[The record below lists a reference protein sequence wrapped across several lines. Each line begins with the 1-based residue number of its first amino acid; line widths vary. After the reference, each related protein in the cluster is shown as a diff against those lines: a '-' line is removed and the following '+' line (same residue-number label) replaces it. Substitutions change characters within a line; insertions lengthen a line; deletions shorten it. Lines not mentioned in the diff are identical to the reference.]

1 MALKLVRQLYSLDTL
16 DTRFVVPATAP
27 PKEALEEAK
36 LDPAGP
42 VPVQTGKDKSR
53 SLGNN
58 VQPPLWNTPEYYIY
72 YVSIALSV
80 FFMFNLVLDVSKESH
95 PNYPKFEHL
104 LSDGWIPGRK
114 VDNTDAQ
121 YGGFRQN
128 IPYLL
133 IVVLLHPILRKG
145 YDKFWR
151 ADTYTQVRPSTGNG
165 GLTMGLTP
173 SAAADVRMNQRVSFD
188 LGFSVIFLA
197 ALHGFSALKILAIL
211 YSNYCIGTK
220 LSRPYVPAATWIFNV
235 GTLFTNEFAQGYSYA
250 TIFGTFLPSPVSEK
264 GAEPTFT
271 LGHTLDNYGG
281 LIPRW
286 EVLFNFTVLRLI
298 SFNLDYYWSHT
309 SRSSSSPLEKKQLD
323 PSNLS
328 ERDRVCIPAQP
339 SDYTFRNYFAYAT
352 YSPLYLAGPIITF
365 NDYVSQCRYRP
376 HSITS
381 RRTALYLIRFIV
393 VLLTMEIMIHYMYM
407 VAIFHAKPEWSVYTP
422 SQLSMLG
429 FFNLKHIW
437 LKLLIPWRF
446 FRLWSLLDGIDPPEN
461 MVRCMSDNY
470 SVMHFWRGWH
480 RSFNKWSL
488 RYLYIPLGGNKGEG
502 LSGRARAVAN
512 YLAVFTFI
520 AIWHDIQLR
529 LLMWG
534 WLVTLFVLP
543 EIIASHIFPA
553 KKWKNSPD
561 AYRWLCGI
569 GAVAEILMLMTANLV
584 GFALGVDGLRDLVK
598 GIVGSWSGWLFLA
611 TACGALFTGVQFMFE
626 WRESEK
632 RRGIIMK
639 C

>member
-1 MALKLVRQLYSLDTL
+1 MALKFIRQLYALDTL
-16 DTRFVVPATAP
+16 DTRFVIPATTP

-36 LDPAGP
+36 LDPVGP
-42 VPVQTGKDKSR
+42 IPVKEGREGTKRADGDI
-53 SLGNN
+53 
-58 VQPPLWNTPEYYIY
+58 QPPRWNTLEFYFY
-72 YVSIALSV
+72 YVAISASV
-80 FFMFNLVLDVSKESH
+80 FMMFKSVLDVSKESH

-114 VDNTDAQ
+114 VDNVDAQ

-128 IPYLL
+128 IPYLF
-133 IVVLLHPILRKG
+133 IVVILHPNLRKA
-145 YDKFWR
+145 YDSFWR
-151 ADTYTQVRPSTGNG
+151 AGTYTQVRSSASN

-173 SAAADVRMNQRVSFD
+173 SAAADARMLQRISFD
-188 LGFSVIFLA
+188 VGFAAIFLI
-197 ALHGFSALKILAIL
+197 ALHGFSAFKILAIL
-211 YSNYCIGTK
+211 YANYYIGKK
-220 LSRPYVPAATWIFNV
+220 LPRQYVPAATWIFNV
-235 GTLFTNEFAQGYSYA
+235 GTLFANEFGRGYSYA
-250 TIFGTFLPSPVSEK
+250 TILGTFLPSATSEK
-264 GAEPTFT
+264 GKSRSDF
-271 LGHTLDNYGG
+271 GHMLDSYGG

-286 EVLFNFTVLRLI
+286 EVLFNFTILRLI
-298 SFNLDYYWSHT
+298 SFNLDYYWSLN
-309 SRSSSSPLEKKQLD
+309 SRDNSPLEKKQLD

-328 ERDRVCIPAQP
+328 ERDRVSIPAKP
-339 SDYTFRNYFAYAT
+339 ADYSFRNYFAYAT

-365 NDYVSQCRYRP
+365 NDYIAQCRYRP
-376 HSITS
+376 HSITTK
-381 RRTALYLIRFIV
+381 RTSLYLVRFIV

-407 VAIFHAKPEWSVYTP
+407 VAIFHEKPDWSQYTP
-422 SQLSMLG
+422 CELSMLG

-446 FRLWSLLDGIDPPEN
+446 FRLWSLMDGIDPPEN

-488 RYLYIPLGGNKGEG
+488 RYLYIPLGGSKGEG
-502 LSGRARAVAN
+502 ILGKARAVGN

-543 EIIASHIFPA
+543 EIIASYIFPA
-553 KKWKNSPD
+553 KKWNDSPD
-561 AYRWLCGI
+561 AYRWLCGV
-569 GAVAEILMLMTANLV
+569 GAVGEILMLMTANLV
-584 GFALGVDGLRDLVK
+584 GFALGMDGLKGLVS
-598 GIVGSWSGWLFLA
+598 GIVGTWSGWMFFA
-611 TACGALFTGVQFMFE
+611 TACCALFTGVQFMFE
-626 WRESEK
+626 WRENEK
-632 RRGIIMK
+632 RRGIKMK